1 MQTRNDPYD
10 RRSNRGFEAN
20 GGDDLDLDQRD
31 DNQRRRTFRLPLRL
45 WTEGRASGALDFH
58 NCSNLSE
65 VGMFVEKSSPYPLQT
80 LVSLEFNLP
89 GVEDCIK
96 VAARAVSLL
105 DEHTAGAN
113 IMGNG
118 FVFEGIAIADQKLL
132 KTFVEAH
139 QQTTL

>member
-20 GGDDLDLDQRD
+20 GGDDLDLEQR

-45 WTEGRASGALDFH
+45 WTEGRAGGALDFH

-89 GVEDCIK
+89 GVDDCIK
-96 VAARAVSLL
+96 VAARVVSLL

-118 FVFEGIAIADQKLL
+118 FVFEGIATADQRLV
-132 KTFVEAH
+132 KTFVESH
-139 QQTTL
+139 QHATL